1 LEAGPFEIDEKHE
14 SVIRL
19 SKRSGTANALRKSG
33 NLFDQV
39 INAIVGD

>member
-1 LEAGPFEIDEKHE
+1 LESGPFKVDEQHE

-19 SKRSGTANALRKSG
+19 SKRTATANVIRKSG